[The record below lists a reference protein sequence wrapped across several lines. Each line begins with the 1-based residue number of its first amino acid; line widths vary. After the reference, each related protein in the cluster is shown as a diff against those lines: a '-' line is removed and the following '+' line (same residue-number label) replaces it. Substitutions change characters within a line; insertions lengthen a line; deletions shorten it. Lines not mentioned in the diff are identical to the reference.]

1 MKTVKLG
8 PVAAAA
14 QAGNFRRDLAKNSPK
29 KLSYDP
35 SSKAR
40 NDRQHQGGVSRIV
53 QLVLQLAP
61 RKLHFLHLLAFG
73 PVFSPCNSGHLFL
86 KARDGLS
93 YPNSPLHFTENAL
106 SNARW
111 DAYLGSITALSY
123 GCYR

>member
-61 RKLHFLHLLAFG
+61 RKLHFL
-73 PVFSPCNSGHLFL
+73 SPAGIRTCFL
-86 KARDGLS
+86 
-93 YPNSPLHFTENAL
+93 P
-106 SNARW
+106 
-111 DAYLGSITALSY
+111 IQ
-123 GCYR
+123 

>member
-73 PVFSPCNSGHLFL
+73 PVFSPYNR
-86 KARDGLS
+86 K
-93 YPNSPLHFTENAL
+93 
-106 SNARW
+106 
-111 DAYLGSITALSY
+111 
-123 GCYR
+123 